1 MYNDISN
8 IYTCQHGKSY
18 VFLKQCKKEAPRRLP
33 FPIIDFSL
41 YFFAYGSIQTV
52 CSNATASRISSSVR
66 FAYPMST
73 VADPLPFMG
82 RI

>member
-1 MYNDISN
+1 MHNDISN

-18 VFLKQCKKEAPRRLP
+18 VFLKQCKREAPRRLP
-33 FPIIDFSL
+33 FLTIGFSV
-41 YFFAYGSIQTV
+41 FFFVYGSIQTV
-52 CSNATASRISSSVR
+52 CSNATASRISSSVK

-82 RI
+82 RM